1 MTIRHFL
8 MACLYALT
16 CLVLG
21 PQMANAHSKSVSYSD
36 WSIADDTEIIA
47 RVRIPARITTL
58 LLRDAVDQTAFEAAT
73 DYVVQ
78 NLSLQEGSAE
88 CDRIGMPQ
96 TLVGTPDTL
105 IFEVRFSCPG
115 TGEIDTL
122 SMQYDAFFEYS
133 ARHLHFVRAYLS
145 DGNVFETVVTTS
157 QRTASIFQEPSSDK
171 EAHRPS
177 FFVIGIEHI
186 LSGPDHIFFVLGLLL
201 IAKSTRD
208 LFMVVTGFTIGHSLS
223 LAAATTGIV
232 TTNSTLVESL
242 IALTIWLLGVVALRK
257 FYSAQ
262 SWMLVAAS
270 GLLVGLAWIGSSIA
284 GAGLA
289 PAFWIGAILLTLAY
303 LSLSSPSHTE
313 FSASSII
320 LTASLGL
327 AHGFGFAGGLQ
338 EAFSET
344 DSLLL
349 ALVTFNIGVEVGQL
363 LLIGVAIALAWI
375 VRFIPLLEKS
385 TRGLPAAIAFVI
397 TASGAFWFAER
408 TML

>member
-1 MTIRHFL
+1 MTIRRVL
-8 MACLYALT
+8 VAGLYVLT
-16 CLVLG
+16 CLMFG
-21 PQMANAHSKSVSYSD
+21 PQMASAHSKSVSYSD
-36 WSIADDTEIIA
+36 WSITGDSEIVA

-58 LLRDAVDQTAFEAAT
+58 LLRDAADQTAFEAAT
-73 DYVVQ
+73 DYVVR
-78 NLSLQEGSAE
+78 NLRLEEGSAE
-88 CDRIGMPQ
+88 CDRIGVPQ
-96 TLVGTPDTL
+96 ALAGTPDTL
-105 IFEVRFSCPG
+105 IFEVRFKCPG

-122 SMQYDAFFEYS
+122 SMQYGAFFEYS

-145 DGNVFETVVTTS
+145 DGSVFETVVTTS
-157 QRTASIFQEPSSDK
+157 RRSARIFQEPLSD
-171 EAHRPS
+171 ETGHRPS
-177 FFVIGIEHI
+177 FFIIGVEHI
-186 LSGPDHIFFVLGLLL
+186 LSGPDHILFVLGLLL
-201 IAKSTRD
+201 IATSRRD
-208 LFMVVTGFTIGHSLS
+208 LLMVITGFTIGHSLS

-262 SWMLVAAS
+262 SWILVALS
-270 GLLVGLAWIGSSIA
+270 GLLVTLAWIASTLAGS
-284 GAGLA
+284 GLA

-303 LSLSSPSHTE
+303 LSLSSPSHAE

-338 EAFSET
+338 EAFSAT
-344 DSLLL
+344 DSLLV
-349 ALVTFNIGVEVGQL
+349 ALVAFNIGVEIGQL
-363 LLIGVAIALAWI
+363 LLIGAAIGLVWI
-375 VRFIPLLEKS
+375 ARSVPLIEKS
-385 TRGLPAAIAFVI
+385 TRGLPAVIAFAI